1 MSSISD
7 PILPIVNGTSYCT
20 IIVFSE
26 SKYDVMVLFYSKILG
41 LEKVAAEVSPIQSV
55 LLSNGQLSL
64 KINLVIDTTKNK
76 DFEVQRQMFVEK
88 QNSSDW
94 RSMMDEYVS
103 YTVSDFLILQDN
115 LIEFSVPYQCQPNDI
130 LPSQI
135 FSLDPEGNLVG
146 FVSTKNSVST
156 MIPKSTTLSS
166 VMSSKTISRV
176 HSSTSLD
183 YSVETG
189 TIYPSLPIG
198 NLNQP
203 NKRKCI
209 AVLTSG
215 GDAPG
220 MNSVVRAVVRTSIFK
235 NCQPF
240 VIMEGYEGLVRGG
253 ADYIRPLY
261 WEDVSGWNSIGGT
274 NIGTARCSKFKER
287 EGRMLGCL
295 HLLEA
300 GIDSLIV
307 CGGDGSLTG
316 ADLFRSEWPSLIS
329 ELLNTDKISREQAES
344 HATLNICGLVCSI
357 DNDMSTTDT
366 TIGAYSALSRI
377 CEAVDYVES
386 TAASHSRA
394 FVVEVMGRNCGW
406 LALMSGISVS
416 ADYIF
421 IPEEAVDPQTWR
433 EDMCTTILNHRS
445 HNKRTTIVIVAEG
458 AISKD
463 LNPVS
468 AMDIYQTLVD
478 RLKLDT
484 RITTLGHVQRGGSA
498 VAYDR
503 VLATLQGVEAVKAV
517 LDSKLGSDSPIITIS
532 ENKILRKSL
541 VESVKLTRS
550 VSAAVSRKDFKK
562 VLSLRDSEF
571 IEHYQNYLAINAADQ
586 YEPKLAKNE
595 RLKIAIINVGAPAGG
610 INSVVYSMA
619 SFCLSQG
626 HKPYGIY
633 NGWSG
638 LSRHESI
645 RSLSWDMILGW
656 QTRGGSELGTNRD
669 TPCSTDI
676 GMIAYYFQ
684 KYQLDGLIIVGGF
697 EGLISLNELE
707 RARDVYPGFRI
718 PMILIPAT
726 LSNNVPGTEYTLG
739 SDTALNS
746 LTSCCDILKRTAS
759 STKGRV
765 FVVECQGGNSGYL
778 TTVANIAVGAH
789 ASYVPEEG
797 ISIDQL
803 IQDINN
809 ISEAYKKIDDQN
821 STNRETGKLV
831 LVTTNASKALTV
843 ENLSQVMTLEACGT
857 FDARA
862 AIPGHIQQGGKPSP
876 IDRTRATRFAI
887 RAVTFIEDSQAI
899 TFNKRSSDQ
908 LYDDTFDKRMRSTAA
923 ILGIKGSRIIFPSVR
938 KVYDNETNVSKRMPK
953 VLHWQSLR
961 SIADHLSGRKRI
973 VGSS

>member
-1 MSSISD
+1 MFSTSG
-7 PILPIVNGTSYCT
+7 PMLPIVNGTSYCSIT
-20 IIVFSE
+20 VFSE
-26 SKYDVMVLFYSKILG
+26 SKYDLMVLFYSKILG
-41 LEKVAAEVSPIQSV
+41 LGKVAAEESPIQNT

-64 KINLVIDTTKNK
+64 KISLTVDTTKDK
-76 DFEVQRQMFVEK
+76 DFEIQRQVFLEK
-88 QNSSDW
+88 QKSSDW
-94 RSMMDEYVS
+94 RSMVKEYVA
-103 YTVSDFLILQDN
+103 YTISDFLVLQDT
-115 LIEFSVPYQCQPNDI
+115 LIEFGVPYQCQPNDI
-130 LPSQI
+130 SPSQI
-135 FSLDPEGNLVG
+135 FSLDPGGNLIG

-156 MIPKSTTLSS
+156 VIPKSTTLSS

-189 TIYPSLPIG
+189 VTYPSLPVG
-198 NLNQP
+198 NVNQQ
-203 NKRKCI
+203 NNRKCI

-235 NCQPF
+235 NCRPF
-240 VIMEGYEGLVRGG
+240 VVMEGYEGLVRGG
-253 ADYIRPLY
+253 SAYIRPLN
-261 WEDVSGWNSIGGT
+261 WEDVSGWNAIGGT
-274 NIGTARCSKFKER
+274 NIGTARCMKFKER
-287 EGRMLGCL
+287 EGRLLGCL
-295 HLLEA
+295 HLLEM
-300 GIDSLIV
+300 GIDSLII

-316 ADLFRSEWPSLIS
+316 AELFKSEWPSLIS
-329 ELLNTDKISREQAES
+329 ELLKTNKISENQAEN
-344 HATLNICGLVCSI
+344 HKKLNICGIVGSI

-406 LALMSGISVS
+406 LALMSGISIS

-421 IPEEAVDPQTWR
+421 IPEEAADPQTWR
-433 EDMCTTILNHRS
+433 DEMCKTILSHRK

-458 AISKD
+458 AIDKD

-468 AMDIYQTLVD
+468 AKDIYETLVD
-478 RLKLDT
+478 RLNLDT

-503 VLATLQGVEAVKAV
+503 VLATLQGMEAVNAI

-541 VESVKLTRS
+541 IESVKLTKS
-550 VSAAVSRKDFKK
+550 VADAISKKDFKK

-571 IEHYQNYLAINAADQ
+571 MEHYQNYLAINAADY
-586 YEPKLAKNE
+586 YEPKVPKNE

-619 SFCLSQG
+619 AFCLSQG
-626 HKPYGIY
+626 HKPYAIY

-645 RSLSWDMILGW
+645 RSLSWNSILGW

-676 GMIAYYFQ
+676 GIIAYYFQ

-697 EGLISLNELE
+697 EGLVSLNELE

-726 LSNNVPGTEYTLG
+726 LSNNVPGTEYALG

-746 LTSCCDILKRTAS
+746 LTSYCDILKRTAS

-797 ISIDQL
+797 ISIEQL

-809 ISEAYKKIDDQN
+809 ISEAYKKIDEQDP
-821 STNRETGKLV
+821 TNKETGKLV
-831 LVTTNASKALTV
+831 LMTSNASKALTV
-843 ENLSQVMTLEACGT
+843 EKLSQVMTLEACGT

-887 RAVTFIEDSQAI
+887 KAVTFIKDNQ
-899 TFNKRSSDQ
+899 TFNRRSTDQ
-908 LYDDTFDKRMRSTAA
+908 VYYDTFDKEMRSTAA

-938 KVYDNETNVSKRMPK
+938 KVYDNETDVSKRMPK
-953 VLHWQSLR
+953 ILHWQSLR

-973 VGSS
+973 IEPY